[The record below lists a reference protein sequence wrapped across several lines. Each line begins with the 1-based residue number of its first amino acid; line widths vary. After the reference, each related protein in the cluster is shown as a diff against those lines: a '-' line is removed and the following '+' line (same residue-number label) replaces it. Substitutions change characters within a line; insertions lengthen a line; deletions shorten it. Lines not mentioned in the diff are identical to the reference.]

1 MPQQINKKIL
11 LYIFLFIILGTLNN
25 KNFNNFSLPKIENIK
40 IYGLETDNSS
50 FAERLKLFKMQSLFF
65 INKFEIKELFDSN
78 SLIDEY
84 KIFKVYPSSLEIKV
98 TKTEFL
104 ALTKIDGKNFFIGSN
119 GKLIETIIDKQ
130 NLPFVFGDLNVEKFI
145 ELKRV
150 IDKSN
155 LDYLEIENF
164 YFFPSGRWDLET
176 KSGKLIKLPNYKLKE
191 ALELSLSLLDN
202 EKFTNIKI
210 IDVRQKN
217 QVIINE

>member
-25 KNFNNFSLPKIENIK
+25 KNFNKFSLPKIKNIK
-40 IYGLETDNSS
+40 IYGLKTDNSS
-50 FAERLKLFKMQSLFF
+50 FAERLKLFKMHSLFF

-98 TKTEFL
+98 IKAELL

-202 EKFTNIKI
+202 EKFTNIKT

>member
-25 KNFNNFSLPKIENIK
+25 KNFNKFSLPKIENIK

-98 TKTEFL
+98 IKAEFL

>member
-25 KNFNNFSLPKIENIK
+25 KNFNKFSLPKIENIK

-50 FAERLKLFKMQSLFF
+50 FAERLKLFKMHSLFF

-98 TKTEFL
+98 IKTEFL

-202 EKFTNIKI
+202 EKFTNIKT

>member
-98 TKTEFL
+98 IKAEFL

-119 GKLIETIIDKQ
+119 GKLIETIIDKR
-130 NLPFVFGDLNVEKFI
+130 NLPFIFGDLNVEKFI

-202 EKFTNIKI
+202 EKFTNIKT

>member
-119 GKLIETIIDKQ
+119 GKLIETIIDKR
-130 NLPFVFGDLNVEKFI
+130 NLPFIFGDLNVEKFI

-202 EKFTNIKI
+202 EKFTNIKT